1 MAPQTTAA
9 TRADALAAAVT
20 WLFVPAS
27 RPDRFAKAVRSGAD
41 AVIIDLEDAVP
52 ADGKDAARDALRA
65 GWPSVADSRA
75 FLDGPAPV
83 VAVRV
88 NARTTAEFAADAR
101 LCRELAPDAV
111 VLPKAESGDDV
122 RAAAEASGALVLPL
136 IESARGLVEL
146 SHIAGHPETVRL
158 LFGGID
164 LALDLGTADDAALDP
179 SRSDLV
185 RWSAAC
191 SLPPPVDGVTTDVRD
206 GTAAARDA
214 ARARRWG
221 FGGKLCVHPAQ
232 VAPVDTAFA
241 PDAAELEWAREVLA
255 AGGEGAAQRGGEM
268 IDRPVVERARRLLR
282 RAEGRGRTT

>member
-1 MAPQTTAA
+1 MAPQTDAA
-9 TRADALAAAVT
+9 AHADALTSAVT

-52 ADGKDAARDALRA
+52 ADGKDAAREALRA
-65 GWPSVADSRA
+65 GWPSVVDSRPPSGGA
-75 FLDGPAPV
+75 PA

-101 LCRELAPDAV
+101 LCRELGPDAV

-122 RAAAEASGALVLPL
+122 RAAAEASGAPVLPL
-136 IESARGLVEL
+136 IESARGLVGL
-146 SHIAGHPETVRL
+146 SRIASRPETVRL

-179 SRSDLV
+179 PRSDLV

-191 SLPPPVDGVTTDVRD
+191 SLPPPVEGVTTDVRD

-241 PDAAELEWAREVLA
+241 PDAAELEWARGVLA
-255 AGGEGAAQRGGEM
+255 AGDGGAVQRGGEM

-282 RAEGRGRTT
+282 RAEGRDRTV

>member
-1 MAPQTTAA
+1 MAPETSAA
-9 TRADALAAAVT
+9 RADTLATAVT

-52 ADGKDAARDALRA
+52 ADGKDAARDALRD
-65 GWPSVADSRA
+65 GWPSVADSRSSLGGGGA
-75 FLDGPAPV
+75 PA

-111 VLPKAESGDDV
+111 VLPKAESGEDV

-146 SHIAGHPETVRL
+146 SHIASRPETVRL

-241 PDAAELEWAREVLA
+241 PDAAELEWARGVLA

-282 RAEGRGRTT
+282 RAEGRGRIM

>member
-1 MAPQTTAA
+1 MAPRTDAA
-9 TRADALAAAVT
+9 AYADALTSAVT

-52 ADGKDAARDALRA
+52 ADGKDAAREALRA
-65 GWPSVADSRA
+65 GWPSVVDSRPLSGGA
-75 FLDGPAPV
+75 PA

-101 LCRELAPDAV
+101 LCRELGPDAV

-122 RAAAEASGALVLPL
+122 RAAAEASGAPVLPL
-136 IESARGLVEL
+136 IESARGLVGL
-146 SHIAGHPETVRL
+146 SRIASRPETVRL

-191 SLPPPVDGVTTDVRD
+191 SLPPPVEGVTTDVRD

-221 FGGKLCVHPAQ
+221 FGGKLCVHPVQ
-232 VAPVDTAFA
+232 VAPVDAAFA
-241 PDAAELEWAREVLA
+241 PDAAELEWARGVLA
-255 AGGEGAAQRGGEM
+255 AGDGGAVQRGGEM

-282 RAEGRGRTT
+282 RVEGRDRTV

>member
-1 MAPQTTAA
+1 MAPETTTAA
-9 TRADALAAAVT
+9 RADALTAAVT

-27 RPDRFAKAVRSGAD
+27 RPDRFTKAVRSGAD

-52 ADGKDAARDALRA
+52 AGGKDAARDALRA
-65 GWPSVADSRA
+65 GWPGAADARSSPGGA
-75 FLDGPAPV
+75 PA

-136 IESARGLVEL
+136 IESARGLVGL
-146 SHIAGHPETVRL
+146 SHVASRPETVRL

-164 LALDLGTADDAALDP
+164 LALDLGTADDAALDT

-206 GTAAARDA
+206 GTAAARHA

-232 VAPVDTAFA
+232 VGPVETAFA

-255 AGGEGAAQRGGEM
+255 AGGEGASRRGGEM

-282 RAEGRGRTT
+282 RAEGRGRTM

>member
-1 MAPQTTAA
+1 MAPRTDAA
-9 TRADALAAAVT
+9 AHADALTSAVT

-52 ADGKDAARDALRA
+52 ADGKDAAREALRA
-65 GWPSVADSRA
+65 GWPSVVGSRPPSGGA
-75 FLDGPAPV
+75 PAV
-83 VAVRV
+83 TVRV

-101 LCRELAPDAV
+101 LCRELGPDAV

-122 RAAAEASGALVLPL
+122 RAAAEASGAPVLPL
-136 IESARGLVEL
+136 IESARGLVGL
-146 SHIAGHPETVRL
+146 SQVASRPETVRL

-191 SLPPPVDGVTTDVRD
+191 SLPPPVEGVTTDVRD

-232 VAPVDTAFA
+232 VAPVDAAFA
-241 PDAAELEWAREVLA
+241 PDAAELEWARGVLA
-255 AGGEGAAQRGGEM
+255 AGDGGAVQRGGEM

-282 RAEGRGRTT
+282 RAEGRDRSV